1 MRTNLD
7 EMASNISAGVV
18 KLTQKDVPGQR
29 LFIATHRESHYA
41 IVKKMVGVLRNKN
54 IRNEIAFQDYLA

>member
-7 EMASNISAGVV
+7 EMASNISDGVV

-29 LFIATHRESHYA
+29 LFIAIQRESHYV
-41 IVKKMVGVLRNKN
+41 IVKKMIGVSRNKN